1 MSQNPTWHR
10 RIPTINAE
18 RGYHSRLLEKLLQST
33 KALVNFLLKG
43 PSTNAVRNKVRFYV
57 TTPTSLMIQP
67 GLCAHTVITL
77 SEGPAIVAGFEAK
90 LVEDDLRQRQ
100 VLNHY
105 SPGMRKETK
114 FLAVQTCTY
123 TTLSNYLRDT
133 GRSRTELGQHVECF
147 KVDGKIF
154 GGARKVENHGIK
166 EEQIIS
172 RECKRRLHACKN
184 WKKLRECSWVLC
196 LYWSQRYAVFHPTF
210 VSINCMLQCVI
221 TGWEQAAMSEIKKKR

>member
-105 SPGMRKETK
+105 SPGMRKETNSWPSKRVPTLLYLIIYVILGGVRQNLGNMWSVSKWTEK
-114 FLAVQTCTY
+114 FLVGQE
-123 TTLSNYLRDT
+123 
-133 GRSRTELGQHVECF
+133 RS
-147 KVDGKIF
+147 KIT
-154 GGARKVENHGIK
+154 ASK
-166 EEQIIS
+166 
-172 RECKRRLHACKN
+172 KN
-184 WKKLRECSWVLC
+184 K
-196 LYWSQRYAVFHPTF
+196 
-210 VSINCMLQCVI
+210 
-221 TGWEQAAMSEIKKKR
+221 

>member
-90 LVEDDLRQRQ
+90 LVEDDLRQDKCSIVIPLVCAKRQ
-100 VLNHY
+100 NSWPSKRVPTLLYLIIYVILGGVRQNLGNMW
-105 SPGMRKETK
+105 SVSKWTEK
-114 FLAVQTCTY
+114 FLVGQE
-123 TTLSNYLRDT
+123 
-133 GRSRTELGQHVECF
+133 RS
-147 KVDGKIF
+147 KIT
-154 GGARKVENHGIK
+154 ASK
-166 EEQIIS
+166 
-172 RECKRRLHACKN
+172 KN
-184 WKKLRECSWVLC
+184 K
-196 LYWSQRYAVFHPTF
+196 
-210 VSINCMLQCVI
+210 
-221 TGWEQAAMSEIKKKR
+221 

>member
-1 MSQNPTWHR
+1 MLFE
-10 RIPTINAE
+10 I
-18 RGYHSRLLEKLLQST
+18 
-33 KALVNFLLKG
+33 
-43 PSTNAVRNKVRFYV
+43 RFYV

-90 LVEDDLRQRQ
+90 LVEDDLRQDKCSIIIPLVCAKRQ
-100 VLNHY
+100 NSWPSKRV
-105 SPGMRKETK
+105 P
-114 FLAVQTCTY
+114 
-123 TTLSNYLRDT
+123 TLLYLIIYVILGGVRQNL
-133 GRSRTELGQHVECF
+133 GNMWSVSKWTE
-147 KVDGKIF
+147 KIF

-184 WKKLRECSWVLC
+184 LKKLRECSWVLC
-196 LYWSQRYAVFHPTF
+196 LYWSLRNAVFHPIF

-221 TGWEQAAMSEIKKKR
+221 TGWEQAAMSEKKKKR

>member
-43 PSTNAVRNKVRFYV
+43 PSTSAVRNKVRFYV

-90 LVEDDLRQRQ
+90 LVEDDLRQDKCSIVIPLVCAKRQ
-100 VLNHY
+100 NSWPSKRVPTLLYLIIYVILGGVRQNLGNMW
-105 SPGMRKETK
+105 SVSKWTEK
-114 FLAVQTCTY
+114 FLVGQE
-123 TTLSNYLRDT
+123 
-133 GRSRTELGQHVECF
+133 RS
-147 KVDGKIF
+147 KIT
-154 GGARKVENHGIK
+154 ASK
-166 EEQIIS
+166 
-172 RECKRRLHACKN
+172 KN
-184 WKKLRECSWVLC
+184 K
-196 LYWSQRYAVFHPTF
+196 
-210 VSINCMLQCVI
+210 
-221 TGWEQAAMSEIKKKR
+221 